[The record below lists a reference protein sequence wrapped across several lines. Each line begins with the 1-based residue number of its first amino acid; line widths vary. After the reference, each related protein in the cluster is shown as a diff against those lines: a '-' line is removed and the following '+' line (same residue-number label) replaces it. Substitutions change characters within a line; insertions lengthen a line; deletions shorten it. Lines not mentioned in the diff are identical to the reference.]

1 MAQTHTGTHARTCT
15 SYLYP
20 GSGSL
25 AFPVASQGR
34 GYSLNSVFM
43 EHSLHFSF
51 HWPFTE
57 TPRSIRKHQSSCH
70 FPHKV
75 CILFGFRPLLAA
87 SGLNGMRLSISH
99 WENEAKQPGTL
110 VAKRLVQA
118 CDMSSTSG
126 LTQSFKFLSA
136 GNFYQTIILPLL
148 HPPFFSTQS
157 ISIHWLMSQLKVKT
171 GPVGLPE
178 VSLVISFVISWGYSI
193 G

>member
-1 MAQTHTGTHARTCT
+1 
-15 SYLYP
+15 
-20 GSGSL
+20 
-25 AFPVASQGR
+25 
-34 GYSLNSVFM
+34 M
-43 EHSLHFSF
+43 EHSLHFSLPC
-51 HWPFTE
+51 PFTE
-57 TPRSIRKHQSSCH
+57 TPRSIRKLQSSCH
-70 FPHKV
+70 SPHKV

-87 SGLNGMRLSISH
+87 SGLNGMCLSISL

-136 GNFYQTIILPLL
+136 GKFYQTIIPPHTHPLL
-148 HPPFFSTQS
+148 QTPDSHLHPSLFSAQS
-157 ISIHWLMSQLKVKT
+157 ISIHWLTSLLKVMT

-178 VSLVISFVISWGYSI
+178 LSLVISFVMSWGNSI